1 MSAIKTIV
9 SKDWYKQK
17 DEKKAI
23 KKVSNFE
30 SMKVT
35 AKEDLP
41 NLITSKEAADI
52 LRCHPKTIEER
63 RNDGTLKFFKV
74 MGRYFTT
81 PEFIAD
87 FLQTEIKRNG

>member
-1 MSAIKTIV
+1 MSAVKTIV
-9 SKDWYKQK
+9 SKDWWKQK

-23 KKVSNFE
+23 KKVSSFE
-30 SMKVT
+30 TLKVT

-41 NLITSKEAADI
+41 TLITTKEAAGI
-52 LRCHPKTIEER
+52 LRCHHKTVEEL
-63 RNDGTLKFFKV
+63 RNSGSLQFFKV

-87 FLQTEIKRNG
+87 YLQTEIKKNG